1 MGKSTIS
8 MAISK
13 EYIEIDLHF
22 SAPVYVTA
30 CGSPLSAVH
39 VSEALRCASCP
50 RGCMLSAAFSRFP
63 WRGNGWN
70 VVKHVVKNGKN
81 GKDHKDPRIC
91 ILIHVSLAN
100 IRYIVIVNLH
110 CLRLVGSFELGLR
123 CSALCDS
130 VCKQKTWGCL
140 CEFGMLW

>member
-1 MGKSTIS
+1 MERSTIFHGKIHLNP

-63 WRGNGWN
+63 WRGNGCPGQ
-70 VVKHVVKNGKN
+70 KRGKTR
-81 GKDHKDPRIC
+81 GKTRGK
-91 ILIHVSLAN
+91 
-100 IRYIVIVNLH
+100 
-110 CLRLVGSFELGLR
+110 EW
-123 CSALCDS
+123 
-130 VCKQKTWGCL
+130 KEW
-140 CEFGMLW
+140 